1 MLHQAVL
8 EPVLGSQAVDHVRYV
23 HNPQAAWDSV
33 VQGRE
38 QMAFFLKPFPMDLFQ
53 AVVPTGLRLPSKSTF
68 FHPKL
73 PTGLV
78 FNPLEGRTRP
88 VRADT

>member
-8 EPVLGSQAVDHVRYV
+8 EPVLGAADSLLTYTNDPRE
-23 HNPQAAWDSV
+23 AWDSV
-33 VQGRE
+33 VHGRQ
-38 QMAFFLKPFPMDLFQ
+38 QMAFFMKPFPMDLFQ
-53 AVVPTGLRLPSKSTF
+53 AVVSTGHLLPRKSTY

-78 FNPLEGRTRP
+78 FNPLE
-88 VRADT
+88 DDE

>member
-1 MLHQAVL
+1 MDQQIALLHQAVL
-8 EPVLGSQAVDHVRYV
+8 EPVLGSAAGKHLAYV
-23 HNPQAAWDSV
+23 HDSQEAWDGV
-33 VQGRE
+33 LQGRQ

-53 AVVPTGLRLPSKSTF
+53 AVVSTGQRLPSKSTY

-78 FNPLEGRTRP
+78 FNPLEGEL
-88 VRADT
+88 